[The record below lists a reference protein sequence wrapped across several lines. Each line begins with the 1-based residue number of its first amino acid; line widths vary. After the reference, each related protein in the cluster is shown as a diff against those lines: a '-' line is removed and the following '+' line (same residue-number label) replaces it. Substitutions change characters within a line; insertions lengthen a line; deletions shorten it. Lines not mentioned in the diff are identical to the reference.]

1 LLADHPRLAREWLTC
16 AEDSLGEAS
25 GTGVELPTRLYG
37 FVNVRSATQVA
48 QADDSQAVLLSLEGK
63 VADARAKIELAL
75 RRKHLILEIIHS
87 HAPQPP
93 LAARCSLQPSYE
105 YGGLTPRNKRARVSQ
120 LMPSGFELLV
130 TCKGKI
136 REAVLRIPTLKIS
149 GNAGYAGANG
159 SHPCAHT
166 AHRLDCRLK
175 TAPSRLTLFAETTPA
190 PSAGFVSVLGVVL
203 RGNRVTAAS
212 TSALGSSVDTPP
224 SVTSTT
230 PPNGAMSVS
239 PTSDLTVSFSKSVTP
254 SGSAFQIQCSTGGPP
269 SVVPFTFSPNPPS
282 SSFVIH
288 PASGLPR
295 GALCRVAVFASQ
307 VADAVGTNM
316 SADYGFQF
324 QTGS

>member
-1 LLADHPRLAREWLTC
+1 
-16 AEDSLGEAS
+16 
-25 GTGVELPTRLYG
+25 
-37 FVNVRSATQVA
+37 
-48 QADDSQAVLLSLEGK
+48 VLFSLEGK

-75 RRKHLILEIIHS
+75 MRKHLILKTIHS

-93 LAARCSLQPSYE
+93 LPAGCSSQPSYE
-105 YGGLTPRNKRARVSQ
+105 YGGPTPRDKRAGVAQ
-120 LMPSGFELLV
+120 LLPSGFELLV
-130 TCKGKI
+130 ACRGKI
-136 REAVLRIPTLKIS
+136 REAVLRIQTLKIS
-149 GNAGYAGANG
+149 GNAGYADANG

-166 AHRLDCRLK
+166 AHRVDCRLK

-190 PSAGFVSVLGVVL
+190 PSAGFVSILGVIL
-203 RGNRVTAAS
+203 RGNRVTAAT
-212 TSALGSSVDTPP
+212 TSPLSSSVDTPP

-230 PPNGAMSVS
+230 PPNEAMGVP
-239 PTSDLTVSFSKSVTP
+239 PTSDVTVNFSKSVTP
-254 SGSAFQIQCSTGGPP
+254 SGSAFQIQCSTGGLPV
-269 SVVPFTFSPNPPS
+269 VVPFTLSPNPPS